1 MSYDGLLEVLLPSAA
16 PTTSGLVF
24 GTIDAA
30 GKVFLEPGNVPI
42 VPPPPSLTPLTPSS
56 RFVGMMQ
63 GSAGKPQSLLII
75 GVIGGDGN
83 PPGAILQFAGLTAP
97 EGYLLCQ
104 GQAVSR
110 AGYAR
115 LYAVIGVIYGAGDGS
130 TTFNLPDY
138 RGRGP
143 MGLSASQSQFAT
155 PGQRGG
161 EADHTLSWDEMP
173 KHSHGA
179 GADADGFV
187 AHAARGGGFSAGF
200 KNTPGEMVWYRMPDP
215 AGRGLPHNNLSPYL
229 VTNFI
234 IRT

>member
-143 MGLSASQSQFAT
+143 MGLSTSQSQFA
-155 PGQRGG
+155 PLGQRGG
-161 EADHTLSWDEMP
+161 ESSHTMTWDEMP
-173 KHSHGA
+173 RHSHT
-179 GADADGFV
+179 V
-187 AHAARGGGFSAGF
+187 
-200 KNTPGEMVWYRMPDP
+200 
-215 AGRGLPHNNLSPYL
+215 AGRLVGRASGGDIFRELTHFGSGLDDDSTESWDAGDDQPFNVLDPYL

>member
-161 EADHTLSWDEMP
+161 ESSHTMTWAEMA
-173 KHSHGA
+173 KHSHTVA
-179 GADADGFV
+179 GQIIGRAS
-187 AHAARGGGFSAGF
+187 GGGNFRELTDFNSGLANNNSESWAAGDGAPF
-200 KNTPGEMVWYRMPDP
+200 NVLD
-215 AGRGLPHNNLSPYL
+215 PYL

>member
-83 PPGAILQFAGLTAP
+83 PPGAILQFAGLSAP

-161 EADHTLSWDEMP
+161 ESSHTMTWAEMA
-173 KHSHGA
+173 KHSHTVA
-179 GADADGFV
+179 GRIIGRAS
-187 AHAARGGGFSAGF
+187 GGGNFRELTDFNSGLANNSSESWAAGDSAPF
-200 KNTPGEMVWYRMPDP
+200 NVLD
-215 AGRGLPHNNLSPYL
+215 PYL

>member
-161 EADHTLSWDEMP
+161 ESSHTMTWAEMA
-173 KHSHGA
+173 KHSHTVAGRLTGRAPGGA
-179 GADADGFV
+179 AFRELSDFQSGLANNNSESW
-187 AHAARGGGFSAGF
+187 SAGDSAPF
-200 KNTPGEMVWYRMPDP
+200 NVLD
-215 AGRGLPHNNLSPYL
+215 PYL

>member
-143 MGLSASQSQFAT
+143 MGLSPSQSQFAT

-161 EADHTLSWDEMP
+161 ESSHTMTWAEMP
-173 KHSHGA
+173 KHSHTVA
-179 GADADGFV
+179 GRLTGRAS
-187 AHAARGGGFSAGF
+187 GGDVFRELSDFNSGLANNNSESWSAGDGAPF
-200 KNTPGEMVWYRMPDP
+200 NVLD
-215 AGRGLPHNNLSPYL
+215 PYL